1 MIPEEVEF
9 DIAMRVYDRYNS
21 RIAKMYDWVG
31 EVYSYRDIK
40 EMEKAEKEYEKQLKK
55 DYLEGRLVYT
65 DDDIKLIR
73 KSLEKMGEDKE

>member
-40 EMEKAEKEYEKQLKK
+40 EMEKAEKEYEEQLKK

-65 DDDIKLIR
+65 DDDIKQIR
-73 KSLEKMGEDKE
+73 EYSDRRR